1 MCQLDNIGTA
11 LEGLPECDSAHGL
24 EFREHALKKDWK
36 ATRARQPDCGSDP
49 DLLLVLDAKPGKLT
63 PAKSG

>member
-11 LEGLPECDSAHGL
+11 LEGLPECDSAHGY

-36 ATRARQPDCGSDP
+36 AVRAR
-49 DLLLVLDAKPGKLT
+49 
-63 PAKSG
+63 